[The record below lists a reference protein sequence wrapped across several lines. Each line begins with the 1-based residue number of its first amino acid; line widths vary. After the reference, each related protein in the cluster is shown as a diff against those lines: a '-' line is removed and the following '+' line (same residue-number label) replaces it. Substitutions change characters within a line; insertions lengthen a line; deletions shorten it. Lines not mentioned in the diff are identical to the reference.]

1 MENNSF
7 SFEVSIYGVPKGICR
22 KMIDEAFHLYI
33 LKYEDEMDE
42 SWNDEFMEVC
52 TSLIQPLLDETITL
66 EEIYNDSI

>member
-22 KMIDEAFHLYI
+22 KMIQEAFRLYNE
-33 LKYEDEMDE
+33 KYEDEMDE
-42 SWNDEFMEVC
+42 SWNDEFMEVV

-66 EEIYNDSI
+66 EGIYDQ

>member
-22 KMIDEAFHLYI
+22 KMIDEAFRLYNE
-33 LKYEDEMDE
+33 KYEDEMNE
-42 SWNDEFMEVC
+42 SWSDEFMEVF

-66 EEIYNDSI
+66 EETYND